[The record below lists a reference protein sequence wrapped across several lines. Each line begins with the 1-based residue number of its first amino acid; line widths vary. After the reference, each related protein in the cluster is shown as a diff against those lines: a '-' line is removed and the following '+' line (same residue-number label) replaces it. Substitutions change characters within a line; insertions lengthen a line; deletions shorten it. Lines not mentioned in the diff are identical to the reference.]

1 MAADKE
7 IKRFSIALLSKRRH
21 VVPSRG
27 RWEGSSHALA
37 IRKIVEAAKAQGSE
51 GSKVTLKRN
60 LVFFARFIRLLS
72 FLYLLI
78 QYIQVRHQ
86 YEKVTLIPVIAG
98 LGVFYFFMDW
108 AIYRVSPRRF
118 KVLSYLLMTV
128 ELSLLSLLVYL
139 TRSSPIF
146 EFDILFILPIVN
158 IALWFGMR
166 EGISFGVLTSLAFT
180 CVALVSGRLNAQTL
194 PGLLGR
200 YTLYISASMILG
212 YMSDVAERETEEK
225 AKRLVELTALSS
237 FATMFDSSMAE
248 ELVVRNLG
256 EALTRS
262 LEMDVCMIFGYLPE
276 EGKLKLVFSHGLL
289 PSESEMTV
297 TADHGLMASVVHD
310 GETLFVP
317 DTDREP
323 GYRQLIR
330 SRRLRSA
337 LYSPLRWR
345 DEVYGVAVVGSERKE
360 AFGYIEKEFVASL
373 CVQAALAIHNSR
385 LYTDLE
391 DRIGELHAIF
401 EIDKAI
407 TSAVDLELVLQEIV
421 HMSVGLMNARV
432 SSIIL
437 VDEESGC
444 LSVAAAHGLPREY
457 LESGPFD
464 VEGSLAG
471 RVVKEGRPIALE
483 SIEAETRKRYA
494 DLPGLEELASVLA
507 VPLNLKDRIIG
518 VLQVYTGE
526 RHRFTPHEVNL
537 FTSLASQAAI
547 AIENARLFHSL
558 EEIYIGVITALA
570 SAIDAR
576 DPYTHGHSA
585 RVTEFAVKIAENM
598 GLPEEEKDI
607 IRYASLLHDIGK
619 IGIKE
624 RILKKPDKLT
634 EEERREMETHPLIAA
649 RILQNVALLEPVMNL
664 VMHHHERYDGKGYPS
679 GLAGEDIPL
688 GARIIAVADAFES
701 MISDRPYRKAL
712 PLEEA
717 VAELIRGRGT
727 QFDPRVVDVFLEM
740 LEKGEVGLGKD
751 EVGKVI
757 YLEDFYGD
765 GIARST

>member
-1 MAADKE
+1 MFGRQWRKE
-7 IKRFSIALLSKRRH
+7 A
-21 VVPSRG
+21 RG
-27 RWEGSSHALA
+27 TR
-37 IRKIVEAAKAQGSE
+37 VM
-51 GSKVTLKRN
+51 LKRN
-60 LVFFARFIRLLS
+60 LVVFARFIRLLS
-72 FLYLLI
+72 FLYLVI
-78 QYIQVRHQ
+78 QYIQVRDR
-86 YEKVTLIPVIAG
+86 YDKAVIPVVAG
-98 LGVFYFFMDW
+98 LGVFYLFMDW
-108 AIYRVSPRRF
+108 AIYRVPPRRF
-118 KVLSYLLMTV
+118 RFISYLLMVT
-128 ELSLLSLLVYL
+128 ELALLSLLVYF

-146 EFDILFILPIVN
+146 EIDILFILPIVN
-158 IALWFGMR
+158 IALWFGIR
-166 EGISFGVLTSLAFT
+166 EGLAFGGLTSLAFT
-180 CVALVSGRLNAQTL
+180 SVALVSGRINGQAF

-200 YTLYISASMILG
+200 YILYISASMILG
-212 YMSDVAERETEEK
+212 YMSDVADRETEEK

-237 FATMFDSSMAE
+237 FATLFDSSMAE
-248 ELVVRNLG
+248 ELVMRNLG
-256 EALTRS
+256 DALARS
-262 LEMDVCMIFGYLPE
+262 LEPDVCMVFGYIPE
-276 EGKLKLVFSHGLL
+276 EGRLELVYSHGLL
-289 PSESEMTV
+289 PFESEMAV
-297 TADHGLMASVVHD
+297 PSDYGLMARVVHE
-310 GETLFVP
+310 GETVLVT

-323 GYRQLIR
+323 DYRQLIR

-337 LYSPLRWR
+337 MYSPLRWR
-345 DEVYGVAVVGSERKE
+345 DDVYGVALVGSERRE
-360 AFGYIEKEFVASL
+360 AFGYIEKEFMTSL
-373 CVQAALAIHNSR
+373 CIQAALAIHNSR
-385 LYTDLE
+385 LYADLE

-437 VDEESGC
+437 LDEESGS
-444 LSVAAAHGLPREY
+444 LKVAAAHGLPPEY
-457 LESGPFD
+457 LESGPFGI
-464 VEGSLAG
+464 EGSLAG
-471 RVVKEGRPIALE
+471 RVVREGRPIALE
-483 SIEAETRKRYA
+483 AVDDDTRGKYA
-494 DLPGLEELASVLA
+494 DLPEMAGLASVLA

-547 AIENARLFHSL
+547 AIENARLFRSL

-585 RVTEFAVKIAENM
+585 RVTEFSVRIAENM
-598 GLPEEEKDI
+598 GLSEEEKDI

-649 RILQNVALLEPVMNL
+649 RILQSVTMLEPVMNL

-679 GLAGEDIPL
+679 GLAGEEIPL

-717 VAELIRGRGT
+717 VAELRRGRGT
-727 QFDPRVVDVFLEM
+727 QFDPRVVDIFLGM
-740 LEKGEVGLGKD
+740 LERGEVGLGKD
-751 EVGKVI
+751 EVGKII

-765 GIARST
+765 GMARST